1 MGRAAARLRQLFPS
15 RLEVELYLARDR
27 PLCSESSNGDHNVT
41 TKTILGA
48 RVRQQVG
55 VPHGA
60 HHRRILEEEK
70 KRGMRGPATRSAF
83 WGCRACK
90 AARDEATKE
99 AREARRRRGELGD
112 WDDWKQE
119 DSEPPQASL
128 AHILS
133 GSCAGNKE
141 EARHFMRKLD
151 KHTARATARVEREA
165 PDSKDTATFLRR
177 ARAASLK
184 AKGSRFG
191 ALAEEEYDKI
201 APVIACTLPALTDS
215 IPERKRREL
224 AGEVT
229 SELQVQVV
237 GKAASIAIQTWV
249 RNNDQTKARAEER
262 EEYRVDKAPSVRRES
277 GPEQRHDRAA
287 NDRSGRQKSRPCA
300 RRAR

>member
-1 MGRAAARLRQLFPS
+1 
-15 RLEVELYLARDR
+15 
-27 PLCSESSNGDHNVT
+27 
-41 TKTILGA
+41 
-48 RVRQQVG
+48 
-55 VPHGA
+55 
-60 HHRRILEEEK
+60 
-70 KRGMRGPATRSAF
+70 MRGPATRSAF

-99 AREARRRRGELGD
+99 AREARRRRGELKD

-165 PDSKDTATFLRR
+165 PDSKDTATSLRR

-184 AKGSRFG
+184 AMGSRFG

-201 APVIACTLPALTDS
+201 APGDCLHAARTHLSRTPVH
-215 IPERKRREL
+215 KRGEL

-229 SELQVQVV
+229 SELQVV

-249 RNNDQTKARAEER
+249 RNNDKTKARAEER
-262 EEYRVDKAPSVRRES
+262 EKNIDRM
-277 GPEQRHDRAA
+277 DRAPVHA
-287 NDRSGRQKSRPCA
+287 RA
-300 RRAR
+300 RRADRVAR

>member
-1 MGRAAARLRQLFPS
+1 M
-15 RLEVELYLARDR
+15 
-27 PLCSESSNGDHNVT
+27 
-41 TKTILGA
+41 
-48 RVRQQVG
+48 
-55 VPHGA
+55 
-60 HHRRILEEEK
+60 
-70 KRGMRGPATRSAF
+70 
-83 WGCRACK
+83 
-90 AARDEATKE
+90 
-99 AREARRRRGELGD
+99 
-112 WDDWKQE
+112 
-119 DSEPPQASL
+119 

-229 SELQVQVV
+229 SELQVV

-249 RNNDQTKARAEER
+249 RNNDKTKARAEER
-262 EEYRVDKAPSVRRES
+262 EKNIGWIKRLFTAWRVSHAERTERRAERKEAGEDDPEEDETKVEIPPSAVTIYPKGTPVPTPTVGVQVLETRVDLSI
-277 GPEQRHDRAA
+277 QRATT
-287 NDRSGRQKSRPCA
+287 
-300 RRAR
+300 

>member
-1 MGRAAARLRQLFPS
+1 MGAARHAAIGS
-15 RLEVELYLARDR
+15 RDL
-27 PLCSESSNGDHNVT
+27 GDQKSKEN
-41 TKTILGA
+41 
-48 RVRQQVG
+48 RVG
-55 VPHGA
+55 V
-60 HHRRILEEEK
+60 K
-70 KRGMRGPATRSAF
+70 V
-83 WGCRACK
+83 
-90 AARDEATKE
+90 AARI
-99 AREARRRRGELGD
+99 
-112 WDDWKQE
+112 

-151 KHTARATARVEREA
+151 KHTARATARVQREA

-229 SELQVQVV
+229 SELQVV

-249 RNNDQTKARAEER
+249 RNNDKTKARAEER
-262 EEYRVDKAPSVRRES
+262 EKNIGWIKRLFAARR
-277 GPEQRHDRAA
+277 RAA
-287 NDRSGRQKSRPCA
+287 LRGLENTTPSPFSPSKLKVRTLRAGGRRRKTPRDPSKKATAPRGASIATLSQA
-300 RRAR
+300 RGHSTG

>member
-1 MGRAAARLRQLFPS
+1 MRS
-15 RLEVELYLARDR
+15 
-27 PLCSESSNGDHNVT
+27 GD
-41 TKTILGA
+41 A
-48 RVRQQVG
+48 E
-55 VPHGA
+55 A
-60 HHRRILEEEK
+60 
-70 KRGMRGPATRSAF
+70 
-83 WGCRACK
+83 ACK
-90 AARDEATKE
+90 TARDEATKE
-99 AREARRRRGELGD
+99 AREARRRRGELKD

-151 KHTARATARVEREA
+151 KHTARATARVQREA
-165 PDSKDTATFLRR
+165 PDSKHTATFLRR

-215 IPERKRREL
+215 IPERKRGEL

-229 SELQVQVV
+229 SELQVV

-249 RNNDQTKARAEER
+249 RNNDKTKARAEGTR
-262 EEYRVDKAPSVRRES
+262 EEHRM
-277 GPEQRHDRAA
+277 DRAPVHGMEGEPHRTYRA
-287 NDRSGRQKSRPCA
+287 KSRA
-300 RRAR
+300 EGGRGR